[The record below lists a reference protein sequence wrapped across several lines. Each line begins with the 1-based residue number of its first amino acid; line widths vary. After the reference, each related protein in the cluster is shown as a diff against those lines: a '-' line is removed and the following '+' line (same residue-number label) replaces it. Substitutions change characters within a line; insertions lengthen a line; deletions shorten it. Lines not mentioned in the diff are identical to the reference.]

1 MNAIKRLTIIV
12 TALLLCLALFPP
24 NSSAQSKFKD
34 IPDNY
39 WAKKEIEELVSKGI
53 IDGYP
58 DGNFKPEQYVTRAQT
73 AIIIGKTMQIDTK
86 YRPNPGF
93 ADVKSKDAAYPYIAA
108 LVERGI
114 FSKRKKFN
122 PNNPLTREQL
132 AKILVEA
139 FALQGTTKTEFRD
152 VPKNH
157 WAYKYINTL
166 VSTGIT
172 TGKTSDKF
180 DPTGKVTRAQIAVF
194 VKRALDYQKEQIA
207 NLNPFVKEVVSLVN
221 KERAKKKLP
230 PLKLALDVTR
240 VAQLKAEDLQKN
252 NYFAHVSPVYGDVD
266 AMLGKF
272 NVKFKYAGE
281 NIAGG
286 QRTPEE
292 AVTDWMN
299 SPGHRANIL
308 DPVYTE
314 IGVGVAIIGD
324 ENQEDPLYYWVQ
336 MFITR

>member
-1 MNAIKRLTIIV
+1 
-12 TALLLCLALFPP
+12 LLCFALFAT
-24 NSSAQSKFKD
+24 NSSAKSKFKD

-53 IDGYP
+53 IKGYP
-58 DGNFKPEQYVTRAQT
+58 DGTFKPDQYVTRAQT
-73 AIIIGKTMQIDTK
+73 AVIIGKAMQIDTK

-93 ADVKSKDAAYPYIAA
+93 IDVKSKDAAYPYIAA

-114 FSKRKKFN
+114 FSKGKKFN

-139 FALQGTTKTEFRD
+139 FALQGTTKTEFKD

-166 VSTGIT
+166 VATGIT
-172 TGKTSDKF
+172 TGKTSNKF
-180 DPTGKVTRAQIAVF
+180 DPTGKVTRAQMAVF
-194 VKRALDYQKEQIA
+194 VKRALDYQEKQIA

-221 KERAKKKLP
+221 KERAKEKRP

-240 VAQLKAEDLQKN
+240 VAQLKAEDLKKN
-252 NYFAHVSPVYGDVD
+252 DYFAHVSPVYGDVD
-266 AMLGKF
+266 NMLSKF
-272 NVKFKYAGE
+272 NIKFKYAGE
-281 NIAGG
+281 NLAVG

-292 AVTDWMN
+292 VVTAWMN
-299 SPGHRANIL
+299 SPGHRSNIL

-314 IGVGVAIIGD
+314 IGVGVVEIGSIG
-324 ENQEDPLYYWVQ
+324 EGQTTYYCVQ
-336 MFITR
+336 MFVAR

>member
-12 TALLLCLALFPP
+12 TALLLCFALFPP
-24 NSSAQSKFKD
+24 NSSAKSKFKD

-53 IDGYP
+53 INGYP

-73 AIIIGKTMQIDTK
+73 AVIIGKTMQIDTENRK
-86 YRPNPGF
+86 NPGF
-93 ADVKSKDAAYPYIAA
+93 ADVKTKDSAYPYIAA

-114 FSKRKKFN
+114 FSKGKKFN

-139 FALQGTTKTEFRD
+139 FALQGTTKTEFKD

-166 VSTGIT
+166 VATGIT

-180 DPTGKVTRAQIAVF
+180 DPTGKVTRAQMAVF
-194 VKRALDYQKEQIA
+194 VKRALDYQEKQIA
-207 NLNPFVKEVVSLVN
+207 NLNPFVKEVVDLVN

-240 VAQLKAEDLQKN
+240 VAQLKAEDMVKN
-252 NYFAHVSPVYGDVD
+252 DYYDHISPVYGDPYT
-266 AMLGKF
+266 MLSKF
-272 NVKFKYAGE
+272 NIKCKFVGE

-286 QRTPEE
+286 EMTPEE
-292 AVTDWMN
+292 VMTDWMN
-299 SPGHRANIL
+299 SPGHRDNIL
-308 DPVYTE
+308 DPLYTE
-314 IGVGVAIIGD
+314 IGVGVANIGSVKGK
-324 ENQEDPLYYWVQ
+324 PIYYWVQ
-336 MFITR
+336 MFVTR

>member
-1 MNAIKRLTIIV
+1 VNMIKRVAAIIV
-12 TALLLCLALFPP
+12 TLSLCFTLFVM
-24 NSSAQSKFKD
+24 NGSAQSKFKD
-34 IPDNY
+34 IPNNY

-53 IDGYP
+53 INGYP
-58 DGNFKPEQYVTRAQT
+58 DGTFKPNQYVTRAQT
-73 AIIIGKTMQIDTK
+73 AIIIGKAMQIDTK

-93 ADVKSKDAAYPYIAA
+93 IDVKSKDAAYPYIAA

-114 FSKRKKFN
+114 FSKGKKFN

-139 FALQGTTKTEFRD
+139 FALQGTTKTEFKD

-166 VSTGIT
+166 VATGIT
-172 TGKTSDKF
+172 TGKTSNKF
-180 DPTGKVTRAQIAVF
+180 DPTGKVTRAQMAVF
-194 VKRALDYQKEQIA
+194 VKRALDYQEKQIA

-221 KERAKKKLP
+221 KERAKEKLP

-240 VAQLKAEDLQKN
+240 VAQLKAEDMVKN
-252 NYFAHVSPVYGDVD
+252 DYYDHVSPVYGD
-266 AMLGKF
+266 AYTMLSKF
-272 NVKFKYAGE
+272 NIKCKYVGE

-286 QRTPEE
+286 EMTPEE
-292 AVTDWMN
+292 VMTDWMN

-308 DPVYTE
+308 DPLYAE
-314 IGVGVAIIGD
+314 IGVGVANVGSVKGKPI
-324 ENQEDPLYYWVQ
+324 YYWVQ
-336 MFITR
+336 MFVKR